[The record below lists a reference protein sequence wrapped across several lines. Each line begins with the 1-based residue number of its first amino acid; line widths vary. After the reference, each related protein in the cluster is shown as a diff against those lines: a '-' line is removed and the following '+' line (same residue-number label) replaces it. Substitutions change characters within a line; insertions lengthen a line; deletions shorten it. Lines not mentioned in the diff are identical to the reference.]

1 MLCRWEKLQAANIN
15 IAYGFRQEELKMA
28 YG

>member
-1 MLCRWEKLQAANIN
+1 MDTTLPENIN
-15 IAYGFRQEELKMA
+15 IAYGFRQEELEMA